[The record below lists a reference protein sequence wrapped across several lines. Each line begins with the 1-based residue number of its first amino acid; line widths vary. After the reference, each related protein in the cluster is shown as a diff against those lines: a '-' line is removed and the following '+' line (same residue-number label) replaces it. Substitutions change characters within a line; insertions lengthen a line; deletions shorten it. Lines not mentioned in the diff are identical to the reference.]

1 MSLIK
6 SPIKT
11 GVKEYRL
18 NYEANLRLNADLE
31 KKLAVTDVL
40 PRLLDNRGP
49 LKIRVERLQT
59 TSR

>member
-6 SPIKT
+6 SQIKT